1 MLMKQKRLLLL
12 LVLLMTAVTGAWAQS
27 SASAYSNA
35 LNTDE
40 DFSSMTN
47 IDAKD
52 DATDTNGLWLRMDNL
67 VTYNYHKDNAAD
79 DWLVTPAIELQAG
92 VTYTIAL
99 DAIKPSPQDHT
110 YTETFEVKVATAA
123 TDATAA
129 VLSAGST
136 AIATTEVTTSWTNY
150 HGTFTPTTSGT
161 YYVGIHA
168 TSPADQNMFSI
179 RNLFVGIRYYSV
191 SVNDGTAMNPAT
203 WKAKVGDATEFGKLP
218 LENVVEGQTVTLTYG
233 GRMKV
238 KSVTAVTDAAPPAP
252 VEGNFTINAN
262 GDKVVFAPGNLQYQA
277 STNTWRFAENQW
289 DYVGSGN
296 SSISST
302 NTGWI
307 DLFGWGTSGHQ
318 FASGYGSAYQPWAT
332 NQTDTNYGP
341 TDLQYNL
348 TGDYAQGDWGTNMG
362 SGWRTLKSI
371 EWKYVF
377 EDRTTTSGI
386 RFAKAK
392 VNDVNGVILLPDDWS
407 TEYYSL
413 NATNMKNDQYGSN
426 LISQAD
432 WINIFAPHGAV
443 FLPAAGFRGGTSVQE
458 PGVVGYYWTASSNTT
473 QESYAVRFG
482 NNYLERSGY
491 QRHYG
496 RSVRLAKAAE

>member
-12 LVLLMTAVTGAWAQS
+12 LALLISAATGAWAQS
-27 SASAYSNA
+27 SVSVYSNA
-35 LNTDE
+35 LSTADE
-40 DFSSMTN
+40 FSDMTN
-47 IDAKD
+47 IDANGD
-52 DATDTNGLWLRMDNL
+52 QYNEMYGLWFRQDNL
-67 VTYNYHKDNAAD
+67 PTYICSTQHKAAD
-79 DWLVTPAIELQAG
+79 DWLVTPRLALEAG
-92 VTYTIAL
+92 VTYTIAIE
-99 DAIKPSPQDHT
+99 AWKPAPESHT
-110 YTETFEVKVATAA
+110 YKETFEVKVGTAATAA
-123 TDATAA
+123 N
-129 VLSAGST
+129 LLAGAT
-136 AIATTEVTTSWTNY
+136 AIATTEVTTAWTNY
-150 HGTFTPTTSGT
+150 HGTFTPTTTGN

-168 TSPADQNMFSI
+168 SSPADQNWFRI
-179 RNLFVGIRYYSV
+179 RNLFVGIRYYTV
-191 SVNDGTAMNPAT
+191 NLNDGTENPTT

-238 KSVTAVTDAAPPAP
+238 KSVEAVTDAEPPAP
-252 VEGNFTINAN
+252 VEGKFTINDN